1 MKDNPIEGVPMN
13 TKEGIETYKAAM
25 GISTTV
31 PNPPIN
37 IRQEDEDQHLLADI
51 GNNENVIE

>member
-25 GISTTV
+25 GISTSI

-37 IRQEDEDQHLLADI
+37 IREEEQHLLAEI
-51 GNNENVIE
+51 GNHENVIE